1 MNVTVNDVGP
11 CKKLVRIELTEAEV
25 GESFA
30 AVEKDFLKH
39 ANLPGF
45 RKGKAPR
52 EMVLKSYAKDI
63 KEEARRK
70 LVGDAYRKAVK
81 EQNLGVYNLL
91 EVEDNELQNLEAGKP
106 AQFVVTVEVVPQF
119 ELPTYRGLPAK
130 RETRSVS
137 EEDINHA
144 IDLLRGRHATF
155 EKADREARQGD
166 FVVVNYTGSVEGK
179 LIAEVAPASRGLSTQ
194 QNFWIELKDEGF
206 IPGFAKQLV
215 GAKAGQ
221 KLTVNVEFPPE
232 VVAPLGGQ
240 KAVYDVEIVEVK
252 ERVLPVLDDEF
263 AKKWEAADV
272 KTLREG
278 VRGDLQNEM
287 NEKLRRGVREQVVQ
301 ALLGQVNFDLPE
313 SAVLSETRSVVYQVV
328 RENQERGVSKEAID
342 KNKDQIFGMANMAA
356 KERVKAGFVF
366 NKIAERE
373 GIKVLPQ
380 ELQARIYVMARSAQV
395 PPDKYVK
402 ELEKN
407 NAINQVA
414 ESVLSEKVIDFLQ
427 QNAKVEDVAP
437 AEPAPTPA

>member
-1 MNVTVNDVGP
+1 
-11 CKKLVRIELTEAEV
+11 
-25 GESFA
+25 
-30 AVEKDFLKH
+30 
-39 ANLPGF
+39 
-45 RKGKAPR
+45 
-52 EMVLKSYAKDI
+52 
-63 KEEARRK
+63 
-70 LVGDAYRKAVK
+70 
-81 EQNLGVYNLL
+81 
-91 EVEDNELQNLEAGKP
+91 
-106 AQFVVTVEVVPQF
+106 
-119 ELPTYRGLPAK
+119 
-130 RETRSVS
+130 
-137 EEDINHA
+137 
-144 IDLLRGRHATF
+144 
-155 EKADREARQGD
+155 
-166 FVVVNYTGSVEGK
+166 
-179 LIAEVAPASRGLSTQ
+179 
-194 QNFWIELKDEGF
+194 
-206 IPGFAKQLV
+206 
-215 GAKAGQ
+215 
-221 KLTVNVEFPPE
+221 
-232 VVAPLGGQ
+232 
-240 KAVYDVEIVEVK
+240 
-252 ERVLPVLDDEF
+252 
-263 AKKWEAADV
+263 V